1 MSRSDAMSNARVRK
15 LATVLAV
22 IVALTADTLAHE
34 YWIEP
39 AKFSIAKGE
48 KTQVKLLLG
57 DGLIKDV
64 EERPFQ
70 ADKTALFSVFSR
82 RQTVDLRSGLTDG
95 ATPLYEFTGAEVGNY
110 LFAME
115 RNWSYITLEPDQFD
129 AYLREDGMEYII
141 AEREKLGESKRPGRE
156 RYARFLKSLLQ
167 VGGRSDDTYKK
178 RTGLK
183 LELIP
188 QANPYSKKVGD
199 LISFQVVLDNAP
211 LAGYTVFADNRQTG
225 KKKLLTDKN
234 GKFTFKLDA
243 PGLWLTRLVFMRRC
257 KVDCGD
263 ADWESFWASFS
274 FGVE

>member
-1 MSRSDAMSNARVRK
+1 MSRSDAMSNVSAYK
-15 LATVLAV
+15 LLTVLSL
-22 IVALTADTLAHE
+22 IVVLTADALAHE

-57 DGLIKDV
+57 DGLVKDV

-70 ADKTALFSVFSR
+70 ADKTTVFSVFSR
-82 RQTVDLRSGLTDG
+82 RQTLDLRSRLADG
-95 ATPLYEFTGAEVGNY
+95 ATPLYEFTGAELGNY

-115 RNWSYITLEPDQFD
+115 RTWSYITIEPDQFD

-167 VGGRSDDTYKK
+167 VGRKGDDTYKK
-178 RTGLK
+178 RTGLTV
-183 LELIP
+183 ELIP

-199 LISFQVVLDNAP
+199 LISFQALLDNKP

-274 FGVE
+274 FGIE

>member
-1 MSRSDAMSNARVRK
+1 MSRSDAMSNVSAYK
-15 LATVLAV
+15 LLTVLSL
-22 IVALTADTLAHE
+22 IVVLTADALAHE

-57 DGLIKDV
+57 DGLVKDV

-70 ADKTALFSVFSR
+70 ADKTTVFSVFSR
-82 RQTVDLRSGLTDG
+82 RQTLDLRSRLADG
-95 ATPLYEFTGAEVGNY
+95 ATPLYEFTGAEMGNY

-115 RNWSYITLEPDQFD
+115 RTWSYITIEPDQFD

-167 VGGRSDDTYKK
+167 VGRKGDDTYKK
-178 RTGLK
+178 RTGLTV
-183 LELIP
+183 ELIP

-199 LISFQVVLDNAP
+199 LISFQALLDNKP

-274 FGVE
+274 FVIE

>member
-1 MSRSDAMSNARVRK
+1 MSRSDAMSNVSAYK
-15 LATVLAV
+15 LLTVLSL
-22 IVALTADTLAHE
+22 IVVLTADALAHE

-57 DGLIKDV
+57 DGLVKDV

-70 ADKTALFSVFSR
+70 ADKTTVFSVFSR
-82 RQTVDLRSGLTDG
+82 RQTLDLRSRLADG
-95 ATPLYEFTGAEVGNY
+95 ATPLYEFTGAEMGNY

-115 RNWSYITLEPDQFD
+115 RTWSYITIEPDQFD

-167 VGGRSDDTYKK
+167 VGRKGDDTYKK
-178 RTGLK
+178 RTGLTV
-183 LELIP
+183 ELIP

-199 LISFQVVLDNAP
+199 LISFQALLDNKP

-274 FGVE
+274 FGIE

>member
-1 MSRSDAMSNARVRK
+1 MWRSDAMSKARVHK

-22 IVALTADTLAHE
+22 IVVIAVEALAHE

-39 AKFSIAKGE
+39 AKFSIARGE
-48 KTQVKLLLG
+48 KTQIKLLLG
-57 DGLIKDV
+57 DGLVKDV

-70 ADKTALFSVFSR
+70 ADKTTMFSIFSR
-82 RQTVDLRSGLTDG
+82 RPTVDLRSGLADG
-95 ATPLYEFTGAEVGNY
+95 ATPLYEFTGAEIGNY

-115 RNWSYITLEPDQFD
+115 RNWSYIVLEPDQFD

-141 AEREKLGESKRPGRE
+141 AEREKLGESKKPGRE

-167 VGGRSDDTYKK
+167 VGGRGDDTYKK
-178 RTGLK
+178 KTGLTV
-183 LELIP
+183 ELIP
-188 QANPYSKKVGD
+188 QANPYSKKVGE
-199 LISFQVVLDNAP
+199 LISFQALLDNKP

-225 KKKLLTDKN
+225 KRKLLTDKN

-274 FGVE
+274 FGID